1 MVRLCFSFNGLPQKR
16 TQGDP
21 WVRCRFE
28 DLVGRGKRNEVIYE
42 ADGDEKC
49 QAAINLVANS
59 EVGKMRVK

>member
-1 MVRLCFSFNGLPQKR
+1 M
-16 TQGDP
+16 
-21 WVRCRFE
+21 
-28 DLVGRGKRNEVIYE
+28 GRGKRNEVIYE